1 MGHTTLAI
9 CNVVG
14 SSIAREACG
23 GVYLHA
29 GPEIGVAST
38 KAFTSQVTT
47 LAMLALYFGRTR
59 HLSSIQG
66 QRIIEELRALP
77 DAIRKALG
85 CHDRVKQI
93 AEKYADADNA
103 LYLGRQFLYPAA
115 LEAR

>member
-1 MGHTTLAI
+1 MTI
-9 CNVVG
+9 E
-14 SSIAREACG
+14 R
-23 GVYLHA
+23 
-29 GPEIGVAST
+29 PEIGVAST

-66 QRIIEELRALP
+66 QRIIEDLRALP

-85 CHDRVKQI
+85 CHDQVRKI

-103 LYLGRQFLYPAA
+103 LYLGRQYLYPAA
-115 LEAR
+115 LEGALKL